1 MNQMALAAGDRD
13 SGLPEELDQVIRS
26 LADRVGELIKFW
38 GFSPHTGR
46 VWTLLYLTEEPLTA
60 VEIGEELGMSAG
72 LTSQTLNELL
82 RWGVVHRLREPSSK
96 AWRYVEEPDVWKSV
110 TRVLRERERRMVE
123 EAVELMDLLL
133 EALKTRRG
141 VAPARADYVATRVA
155 ALRALART
163 ALAFLEAL
171 VMSASLDIQP
181 LKQAMRLAQIRR
193 KVPFLR

>member
-1 MNQMALAAGDRD
+1 MNQMALAVDDRG

-46 VWTLLYLTEEPLTA
+46 VWILLYLTEQPLTA

-96 AWRYVEEPDVWKSV
+96 AWRYVEEPDVWRSV

-123 EAVELMDLLL
+123 ETVELMDLLL
-133 EALKTRRG
+133 EALKEKG
-141 VAPARADYVATRVA
+141 GAAPARAHYVATRVA

>member
-1 MNQMALAAGDRD
+1 MNQKALAADDRQ
-13 SGLPEELDQVIRS
+13 GGIPAELDQVIRS

-46 VWTLLYLTEEPLTA
+46 VWTLLYLTEQPLSA
-60 VEIGEELGMSAG
+60 VEIGDELDMSAG

-96 AWRYVEEPDVWKSV
+96 AWRYVEEPDVWRSV

-123 EAVELMDLLL
+123 ETVELMDLLL
-133 EALKTRRG
+133 EALKERRG
-141 VAPARADYVATRVA
+141 VAPARAEYMATRVA

-171 VMSASLDIQP
+171 VMSGSLDIQP